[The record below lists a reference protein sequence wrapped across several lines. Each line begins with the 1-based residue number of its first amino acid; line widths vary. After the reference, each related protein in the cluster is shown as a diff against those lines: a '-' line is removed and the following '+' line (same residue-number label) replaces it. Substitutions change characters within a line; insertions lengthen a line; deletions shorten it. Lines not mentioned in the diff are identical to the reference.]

1 MSEENGPRWSPETD
15 RVLRGA
21 GWYPG
26 RSVPTDDWESALH
39 ERGGFEMHGSARRF
53 LAEFGGL
60 ESNERGPGRTMAR
73 MGFRLDPTVAEW
85 DDEVFDVLSEGAGVD
100 LYPIG
105 NPTVATATWA
115 SLRAVR
121 SISAW
126 TASRSL
132 RRPRT
137 GHWRNWSRESS
148 RRGLRRPGVH
158 WWAGLAVHGEAQPG
172 PAWGLEGC
180 PG

>member
-60 ESNERGPGRTMAR
+60 ESTERGPGRTMAR

-105 NPTVATATWA
+105 ESDRRNSYLGIASSGAVYIGMDCVTLLAETAD
-115 SLRAVR
+115 RA
-121 SISAW
+121 
-126 TASRSL
+126 
-132 RRPRT
+132 
-137 GHWRNWSRESS
+137 
-148 RRGLRRPGVH
+148 
-158 WWAGLAVHGEAQPG
+158 
-172 PAWGLEGC
+172 LEKLVEGIK
-180 PG
+180 